1 MLRKYIIYIIVL
13 SAVSIVI
20 QLLTNKSHTKTSKVT
35 VQETYTV
42 QPPHAFYTM
51 CNMVFFFGLILFA
64 FFLIPFIQHN
74 PTVSIGHIIFAIVFS
89 GIGLT
94 AEVLCKGCHIEVSFK
109 DIVICRPFHAK
120 MRINKD
126 DISKIE
132 RGNDGQMII
141 FEGDKKVATVDA
153 LAENYDILW
162 NELWYELMR
171 KTDDVKER
179 VKG

>member
-20 QLLTNKSHTKTSKVT
+20 LLLTNKSRTKTSKFT

-42 QPPHAFYTM
+42 QPPHAFYIM
-51 CNMVFFFGLILFA
+51 CNIVFVFWLILFI

-94 AEVLCKGCHIEVSFK
+94 AEVLCKRCRIDVSFK
-109 DIVICRPFHAK
+109 DMVICRPFHVK

-126 DISKIE
+126 AISKIE
-132 RGNDGQMII
+132 RGNDAQMII
-141 FEGDKKVATVDA
+141 FEGEKKNATVGD

-162 NELWYELMR
+162 DELWYELMR
-171 KTDDVKER
+171 KNDDVKER
-179 VKG
+179 LKG